1 MKNMILLSKLFLINL
16 VTKLNMPELE
26 MGRGLIRFDVG
37 NLRIDHV
44 RQGVG

>member
-1 MKNMILLSKLFLINL
+1 MKNMILLSKLILINQ
-16 VTKLNMPELE
+16 VTKLNMPEVE

-37 NLRIDHV
+37 NLRIEHV